1 MTTQQQIKKLKQ
13 SGVKLIEIAAATGYT
28 PAYVSKVHKG
38 VIDAG
43 PKFKSA
49 FRKNVLKI
57 TPLEKEN
64 EQLRTLVEQL
74 TNQLNAIKKIVLPK
88 EQGKTDL

>member
-1 MTTQQQIKKLKQ
+1 MTIQQQIKNLKK
-13 SGVKLIEIAAATGYT
+13 SGVKLIDIAAATGYT

-38 VIDAG
+38 NIDAG
-43 PKFKSA
+43 PRFKSA
-49 FRKNVLKI
+49 FRRNVLKI

-74 TNQLNAIKKIVLPK
+74 TNQLNAIKEIINQQK
-88 EQGKTDL
+88 

>member
-1 MTTQQQIKKLKQ
+1 MTTQQQIKNLKRN
-13 SGVKLIEIAAATGYT
+13 GVKLIEIAALTGYT

-38 VIDAG
+38 NIDAG
-43 PKFKSA
+43 PKFKAA

-74 TNQLNAIKKIVLPK
+74 TNQLNEIKRIVLPK
-88 EQGKTDL
+88 EQGKADL